1 MSEEA
6 VGIIVDYERCVGC
19 RACEIACMTENKNK
33 GGWIRNVQ
41 IGPERVEGKLVR
53 YFMTLMCM
61 HCGDAPC
68 MQVCP
73 AKAITR
79 KPNGVVII
87 DENLCIG
94 CKFCLWACPFGAPT
108 YNFEKGKME
117 KCRLCLERLEN
128 GMPPACYQTCHVRA
142 IKFGPV
148 SELQMYVRQ
157 KAARSIQRISRE
169 FFRLPTS

>member
-1 MSEEA
+1 MSQEP
-6 VGIIVDYERCVGC
+6 VGIIVDYERCTGC
-19 RACEIACMTENKNK
+19 RACEIACMVENKNK

-73 AKAITR
+73 AKAISR
-79 KPNGVVII
+79 KPNGIVLI

-94 CKFCLWACPFGAPT
+94 CKFCLWAA
-108 YNFEKGKME
+108 
-117 KCRLCLERLEN
+117 RLERQPTTLRK
-128 GMPPACYQTCHVRA
+128 VRWRSV
-142 IKFGPV
+142 GYV
-148 SELQMYVRQ
+148 LRGLRRVCLQHATRH
-157 KAARSIQRISRE
+157 A
-169 FFRLPTS
+169 T